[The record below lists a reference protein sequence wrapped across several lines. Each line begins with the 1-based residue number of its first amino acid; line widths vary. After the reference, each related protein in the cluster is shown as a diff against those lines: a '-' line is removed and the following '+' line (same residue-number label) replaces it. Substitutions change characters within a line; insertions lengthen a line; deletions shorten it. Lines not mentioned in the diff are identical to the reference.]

1 MELSSLCLAIF
12 SGVLLAFVLAAMAH
26 TPPPR
31 PWHGARRRST
41 PPIAK
46 HLTSGRRKPEW
57 VIHQVLRLSL
67 HIQSGRQVAHVFNR
81 LHGHQLT
88 IGKTFVYQCRLQH
101 AERLVAM
108 HRAMRRRVPYPLK
121 PNDTWGLDLSSV
133 PVSDGSRV
141 NILGILDHGS
151 RLCIRLQALPGK
163 CTWTLLGH
171 LLIAIGQHGKPKIIR
186 TDNEAMFTSRLWRT
200 ALGLLGVQHQRSAP
214 GCPWQN
220 GRIERFFGTLKPVLQ
235 SMRLTVEKLPVA
247 LAGFASFYNEVR
259 PHQNL
264 GGLTPHEAW
273 QGITWADVHRAQGQG
288 EWVQACEGQLR
299 GYRSRC

>member
-1 MELSSLCLAIF
+1 MELSSLCLVIF
-12 SGVLLAFVLAAMAH
+12 SGVLLAFVLAAMAY

-31 PWHGARRRST
+31 PWRGVRRRGT
-41 PPIAK
+41 LRKLPPAPQ
-46 HLTSGRRKPEW
+46 GRRKPEW
-57 VIHQVLRLSL
+57 VIRQVLRLSL
-67 HIQSGRQVAHVFNR
+67 HIPSGRQVAHVFNR
-81 LHGHQLT
+81 LHGHRLT
-88 IGKTFVYQCRLQH
+88 IGKTFVYQCRVQH
-101 AERLVAM
+101 AERLAAM
-108 HRAMRRRVPYPLK
+108 HREIRRRVPRPLA
-121 PNDTWGLDLSSV
+121 PNHTWGLDLSSV

-163 CTWTLLGH
+163 CTWILLGH
-171 LLIAIGQHGKPKIIR
+171 LLIAIGQYGKPRSIR
-186 TDNEAMFTSRLWRT
+186 TDNEAMFTSRLWCT
-200 ALGLLGVQHQRSAP
+200 ALRLLGIRHQRSAP

-220 GRIERFFGTLKPVLQ
+220 GRIERFFGTLKPVLR
-235 SMRLTVEKLPVA
+235 SMRLTAGGLPTK

-273 QGITWADVHRAQGQG
+273 QGITWADVHRAQGRG
-288 EWVQACEGQLR
+288 AWVQACEGLLW

>member
-1 MELSSLCLAIF
+1 MALPSLCLALF
-12 SGVLLAFVLAAMAH
+12 LLTVVLAARFRM
-26 TPPPR
+26 PPPR
-31 PWHGARRRST
+31 PWREIHRRGTPHARHPAST
-41 PPIAK
+41 
-46 HLTSGRRKPEW
+46 GRRKPEW

-81 LHGHQLT
+81 LHGHRLT
-88 IGKTFVYQCRLQH
+88 IGKTFVYQCRVQH
-101 AERLVAM
+101 AERLAGM
-108 HRAMRRRVPYPLK
+108 RRAMRRRVPRHLAL
-121 PNDTWGLDLSSV
+121 NHTWGLDLSSV
-133 PVSDGSRV
+133 PVSDGARV

-163 CTWTLLGH
+163 CTWILLGH
-171 LLIAIGQHGKPKIIR
+171 LLIAIGQYGKPHAIR

-200 ALGLLGVQHQRSAP
+200 ALGLLGIRHQRSAP

-220 GRIERFFGTLKPVLQ
+220 GRIERFFGTLKPVLR
-235 SMRLTVEKLPVA
+235 SIRLTAGGLPTK

-264 GGLTPHEAW
+264 DGLTPCEAW
-273 QGITWADVHRAQGQG
+273 HGITWVDVYRAQGRG
-288 EWVQACEGQLR
+288 AWVQACEGRLW